1 MENQKSKQDK
11 IPSEAQEFVDTRK
24 KPAVFLF
31 LANSM
36 NLGHVVILRDI
47 LRNKSFDELD
57 VIINSAGGDIHACFQ
72 IVQLLRMHSK
82 KLNACVPFVAKS
94 AATLLCVGADEI
106 VLDELAQL
114 GPLDTQIFEEKKGG
128 KREYNSALNP
138 FKTLEQLQKFSI
150 ETLDIAVKMVIARS
164 GMDLDDCI
172 KHAINFVGVT
182 TGPLFSRL
190 DPQKL
195 GEYTRALSVG
205 TEYGNRLL
213 RRYKKDWNE
222 EKRSQVVER
231 LVHGYPSHDYIIDYV
246 ELQEIGFDVSLFC
259 DGEEQ
264 ACRNL
269 FKIILGDEDY
279 IAIVN
284 PSTDQSKKEE
294 KDGQS

>member
-1 MENQKSKQDK
+1 MENQKTKQDK

-36 NLGHVVILRDI
+36 SLGHVVILRDI

-82 KLNACVPFVAKS
+82 KLNACVPLVAKS
-94 AATLLCVGADEI
+94 AATLLCVGADKI

-114 GPLDTQIFEEKKGG
+114 GPLDTQISEKKKGG
-128 KREYNSALNP
+128 KEEYNSALNP

-213 RRYKKDWNE
+213 RRYKKDWNQ

-246 ELQEIGFDVSLFC
+246 ELQEIGFDVSLFS

-284 PSTDQSKKEE
+284 PSTDESKKEE
-294 KDGQS
+294 KDGKS